1 MLQYPGTSLE
11 TNMQLFFGSGNANF
25 QNTIFNLSFFKMSKE
40 IVKGKKELN
49 PEMSH

>member
-25 QNTIFNLSFFKMSKE
+25 QNTIFNLKLSDKCGHKRGLEDSYQLK
-40 IVKGKKELN
+40 
-49 PEMSH
+49 